1 MRVYKGA
8 FVLWIPQLGLFCLS
22 CVPSKPSYVPVMRK
36 NVKSLG
42 VMGQG
47 KVCYSLKALGLAAL
61 DPFRVLPG
69 WDLETDAA
77 RDPEGY
83 FEISVM

>member
-1 MRVYKGA
+1 MSQDEKKC
-8 FVLWIPQLGLFCLS
+8 Q
-22 CVPSKPSYVPVMRK
+22 
-36 NVKSLG
+36 SLG
-42 VMGQG
+42 VLGQG
-47 KVCYSLKALGLAAL
+47 KVSCSLGALGLAAL

-69 WDLETDAA
+69 WDLETDVA

>member
-1 MRVYKGA
+1 M
-8 FVLWIPQLGLFCLS
+8 L
-22 CVPSKPSYVPVMRK
+22 
-36 NVKSLG
+36 
-42 VMGQG
+42 GQG
-47 KVCYSLKALGLAAL
+47 KVCYSLEALDLAAL
-61 DPFRVLPG
+61 DSFRVLPG

>member
-1 MRVYKGA
+1 M
-8 FVLWIPQLGLFCLS
+8 L
-22 CVPSKPSYVPVMRK
+22 
-36 NVKSLG
+36 
-42 VMGQG
+42 GQG
-47 KVCYSLKALGLAAL
+47 KVCYSLEALGLAAL